1 RKAGTPRARLHPA
14 AKTVRGGGHL
24 STPPPI
30 DPSAPGHRP
39 ESEHLMDQLSPS
51 GPVPQP
57 SWSLDIIPTKVV
69 CTLSQGSNV
78 TSMDFHPCHT
88 LLLVGSAN
96 GEFTIWEIGTRE
108 RLVSEPFQ
116 IWNMQACSAQ
126 FQCVVAKDPSMAVS
140 QVTWSPDGYMIG
152 VAFTKHLIH
161 LYAYE
166 HQNKTREVVEIEAH
180 SGEVND
186 IAFSQPNK
194 QLCVVTC
201 GDDKL
206 IRVWDMHGQKIYSF
220 EGHEAPVYSICPHH
234 IDDIQFIFSTSL
246 DGKLKA
252 WFYDNVG
259 SRVDF
264 DVPGKWCTTMLYSA
278 DGTRLFSCGTSK
290 QGDSHLVEWNQSE
303 GSVKRSYS
311 GFRKKPSGVVQG
323 VVQFDIARNHILA
336 AGEDNQIKFWDF
348 DNTNMLACIEA
359 GGALPSFPRLRFNKE
374 GNLLAV
380 TTVDSGFKIIANND
394 GLKSLLSFGNLPS
407 EVFRSPYEASA
418 MKVSGAPVVSGISP
432 NIGRTDH
439 LDRNYPAKPSPIL
452 NGGDPASGSID
463 KKRRIS
469 EEKSDKGKPW
479 DLKEVLNPQKFRLDT
494 MLETDQASKVSKVLD
509 DDDLLRE
516 IIIRVGFPTTLVRAA
531 LVCKRWYHHASEPAF
546 LRRFCERHPPC
557 LLGFY
562 VEDREDHKMASIRFF
577 SLLNKP
583 QELAAIIR
591 SLLGYSWDAYRGA
604 PANFLC
610 SRNGRVF
617 ISLYDQVNRSKFT
630 VGAHSLLCPER
641 GLTVVPPFPHV
652 EIQDGYSR
660 TMNDLFSVEEVNDL
674 SLLHVSVVSNMQR
687 TKSTVHVHMW
697 RHGDGVWRTYL
708 TLDTDQL
715 LDPRREPKAVLANNK
730 IYIASA
736 QSDIVVFDLTASSIS
751 MFQLPQGVEYGDRDT
766 MLAQAQDASGYRVED
781 ESYAPLRIK
790 HVGDYAECI
799 FLEMGR
805 CALQLDVK
813 CMQLRKVYIMAEEE
827 VCLGDIHPLK
837 MIWPPIFPALKDNP
851 ASSK

>member
-1 RKAGTPRARLHPA
+1 
-14 AKTVRGGGHL
+14 
-24 STPPPI
+24 
-30 DPSAPGHRP
+30 
-39 ESEHLMDQLSPS
+39 
-51 GPVPQP
+51 
-57 SWSLDIIPTKVV
+57 
-69 CTLSQGSNV
+69 
-78 TSMDFHPCHT
+78 
-88 LLLVGSAN
+88 
-96 GEFTIWEIGTRE
+96 
-108 RLVSEPFQ
+108 
-116 IWNMQACSAQ
+116 
-126 FQCVVAKDPSMAVS
+126 
-140 QVTWSPDGYMIG
+140 
-152 VAFTKHLIH
+152 
-161 LYAYE
+161 
-166 HQNKTREVVEIEAH
+166 
-180 SGEVND
+180 
-186 IAFSQPNK
+186 
-194 QLCVVTC
+194 
-201 GDDKL
+201 
-206 IRVWDMHGQKIYSF
+206 
-220 EGHEAPVYSICPHH
+220 
-234 IDDIQFIFSTSL
+234 
-246 DGKLKA
+246 
-252 WFYDNVG
+252 
-259 SRVDF
+259 
-264 DVPGKWCTTMLYSA
+264 
-278 DGTRLFSCGTSK
+278 
-290 QGDSHLVEWNQSE
+290 
-303 GSVKRSYS
+303 
-311 GFRKKPSGVVQG
+311 
-323 VVQFDIARNHILA
+323 
-336 AGEDNQIKFWDF
+336 
-348 DNTNMLACIEA
+348 
-359 GGALPSFPRLRFNKE
+359 SFPRLRFNKE

-407 EVFRSPYEASA
+407 EVFRSPYEASTV
-418 MKVSGAPVVSGISP
+418 KVSGAPVVSGISP

-439 LDRNYPAKPSPIL
+439 LDRNYPAKPSPVL

-531 LVCKRWYHHASEPAF
+531 LVCKR
-546 LRRFCERHPPC
+546 C
-557 LLGFY
+557 
-562 VEDREDHKMASIRFF
+562 
-577 SLLNKP
+577 LLNKP
-583 QELAAIIR
+583 QELAAVVR

-630 VGAHSLLCPER
+630 VGAHSPLCPER
-641 GLTVVPPFPHV
+641 GLTVVPPFPHI
-652 EIQDGYSR
+652 EIQDGYSG

-715 LDPRREPKAVLANNK
+715 LDLRREPKAVLANNK

-766 MLAQAQDASGYRVED
+766 MLARAQDASGVYLIHAKKLQLHIWLHKGDNWLLVDTICLREMVANMWIPGYRVED

-790 HVGDYAECI
+790 HVGDYAEFM

-827 VCLGDIHPLK
+827 VQLGDIHPLK
-837 MIWPPIFPALKDNP
+837 MIWPPMFPALKDNP

>member
-1 RKAGTPRARLHPA
+1 
-14 AKTVRGGGHL
+14 
-24 STPPPI
+24 
-30 DPSAPGHRP
+30 
-39 ESEHLMDQLSPS
+39 
-51 GPVPQP
+51 
-57 SWSLDIIPTKVV
+57 
-69 CTLSQGSNV
+69 
-78 TSMDFHPCHT
+78 
-88 LLLVGSAN
+88 
-96 GEFTIWEIGTRE
+96 
-108 RLVSEPFQ
+108 
-116 IWNMQACSAQ
+116 MQACSAQ
-126 FQCVVAKDPSMAVS
+126 FQRVVAKDPSMAVS

-161 LYAYE
+161 LYVYE
-166 HQNKTREVVEIEAH
+166 HRNKTREVVEIEAH

-234 IDDIQFIFSTSL
+234 IDDIQFIFSFSL
-246 DGKLKA
+246 DGKMKA

-311 GFRKKPSGVVQG
+311 GFRKKTSGVVQG

-336 AGEDNQIKFWDF
+336 AGEDNQIKFWDV

-407 EVFRSPYEASA
+407 EVFRSPYEASTV
-418 MKVSGAPVVSGISP
+418 KVSGAPVVSGISP

-439 LDRNYPAKPSPIL
+439 LDRNYRAKPSPVL

-546 LRRFCERHPPC
+546 LRRFCKRHPPC

-583 QELAAIIR
+583 QELAAVVR

-617 ISLYDQVNRSKFT
+617 ISLYDQ
-630 VGAHSLLCPER
+630 
-641 GLTVVPPFPHV
+641 
-652 EIQDGYSR
+652 DGYSG

-766 MLAQAQDASGYRVED
+766 MLARAQDASGYRVED

-790 HVGDYAECI
+790 HVGDYAEFM

-827 VCLGDIHPLK
+827 VQLGDIHPLK
-837 MIWPPIFPALKDNP
+837 MIWPPMFPALKDNP

>member
-1 RKAGTPRARLHPA
+1 
-14 AKTVRGGGHL
+14 
-24 STPPPI
+24 
-30 DPSAPGHRP
+30 
-39 ESEHLMDQLSPS
+39 
-51 GPVPQP
+51 
-57 SWSLDIIPTKVV
+57 
-69 CTLSQGSNV
+69 
-78 TSMDFHPCHT
+78 
-88 LLLVGSAN
+88 
-96 GEFTIWEIGTRE
+96 
-108 RLVSEPFQ
+108 
-116 IWNMQACSAQ
+116 
-126 FQCVVAKDPSMAVS
+126 
-140 QVTWSPDGYMIG
+140 
-152 VAFTKHLIH
+152 
-161 LYAYE
+161 
-166 HQNKTREVVEIEAH
+166 
-180 SGEVND
+180 
-186 IAFSQPNK
+186 
-194 QLCVVTC
+194 
-201 GDDKL
+201 
-206 IRVWDMHGQKIYSF
+206 MHGQKIYSF
-220 EGHEAPVYSICPHH
+220 EGHEAPVYSICPHY
-234 IDDIQFIFSTSL
+234 IDDIQFIFSFSL
-246 DGKLKA
+246 DGKMKA

-311 GFRKKPSGVVQG
+311 GFRKKTSGVVQG

-336 AGEDNQIKFWDF
+336 AGEDNQIKFWDV

-407 EVFRSPYEASA
+407 EVFRSPYEASTV
-418 MKVSGAPVVSGISP
+418 K
-432 NIGRTDH
+432 
-439 LDRNYPAKPSPIL
+439 

-531 LVCKRWYHHASEPAF
+531 LVCKR
-546 LRRFCERHPPC
+546 C
-557 LLGFY
+557 
-562 VEDREDHKMASIRFF
+562 
-577 SLLNKP
+577 LLNKP
-583 QELAAIIR
+583 QELATVVR

-630 VGAHSLLCPER
+630 VGAHSPLCSER
-641 GLTVVPPFPHV
+641 GLTVVPPFPHI
-652 EIQDGYSR
+652 EIQDGYSG

-715 LDPRREPKAVLANNK
+715 LDLRREPKAVLANNK

-766 MLAQAQDASGYRVED
+766 MLARAQDASGVYLIHAKKLQLHIWLHKGDNWLLVDTICLREMVANMWIPGYRVED

-790 HVGDYAECI
+790 HVGDYAEFM

-827 VCLGDIHPLK
+827 VQLGDIHPLK
-837 MIWPPIFPALKDNP
+837 MIWPPMFPALKDNP

>member
-1 RKAGTPRARLHPA
+1 
-14 AKTVRGGGHL
+14 
-24 STPPPI
+24 
-30 DPSAPGHRP
+30 
-39 ESEHLMDQLSPS
+39 
-51 GPVPQP
+51 
-57 SWSLDIIPTKVV
+57 
-69 CTLSQGSNV
+69 
-78 TSMDFHPCHT
+78 
-88 LLLVGSAN
+88 
-96 GEFTIWEIGTRE
+96 
-108 RLVSEPFQ
+108 
-116 IWNMQACSAQ
+116 
-126 FQCVVAKDPSMAVS
+126 
-140 QVTWSPDGYMIG
+140 
-152 VAFTKHLIH
+152 
-161 LYAYE
+161 
-166 HQNKTREVVEIEAH
+166 
-180 SGEVND
+180 
-186 IAFSQPNK
+186 
-194 QLCVVTC
+194 
-201 GDDKL
+201 
-206 IRVWDMHGQKIYSF
+206 MHGQKIYSF

-336 AGEDNQIKFWDF
+336 AGEDNQIKFWDV

-418 MKVSGAPVVSGISP
+418 MK
-432 NIGRTDH
+432 
-439 LDRNYPAKPSPIL
+439 

-531 LVCKRWYHHASEPAF
+531 LVCKR
-546 LRRFCERHPPC
+546 C
-557 LLGFY
+557 
-562 VEDREDHKMASIRFF
+562 
-577 SLLNKP
+577 LLNKP

-766 MLAQAQDASGYRVED
+766 MLAQAQDASGVYLIHAKKLQLHIWLHKGDNWFLVDTICLREMVANMWIPGYRVED

>member
-1 RKAGTPRARLHPA
+1 M
-14 AKTVRGGGHL
+14 
-24 STPPPI
+24 
-30 DPSAPGHRP
+30 
-39 ESEHLMDQLSPS
+39 EQLSPS

-57 SWSLDIIPTKVV
+57 SWSLDIIPTKVA

-126 FQCVVAKDPSMAVS
+126 FQRVVAKDPSMAVS

-161 LYAYE
+161 LYVYE
-166 HQNKTREVVEIEAH
+166 HRNKTREVVEIEAH

-234 IDDIQFIFSTSL
+234 IDDIQFIFSFSL
-246 DGKLKA
+246 DGKMKA

-311 GFRKKPSGVVQG
+311 GFRKKTSGVVQG

-336 AGEDNQIKFWDF
+336 AGEDNQIKFWDV

-407 EVFRSPYEASA
+407 EVFRSPYEASTV
-418 MKVSGAPVVSGISP
+418 KVSGAPVVSGISP

-439 LDRNYPAKPSPIL
+439 LDRNYRAKPSPVL

-546 LRRFCERHPPC
+546 LRRFCKRHPPC

-583 QELAAIIR
+583 QELAAVVR

-617 ISLYDQVNRSKFT
+617 ISLYD
-630 VGAHSLLCPER
+630 
-641 GLTVVPPFPHV
+641 
-652 EIQDGYSR
+652 
-660 TMNDLFSVEEVNDL
+660 
-674 SLLHVSVVSNMQR
+674 QR

-766 MLAQAQDASGYRVED
+766 MLARAQDASGYRVED

-790 HVGDYAECI
+790 HVGDYAEFM

-827 VCLGDIHPLK
+827 VQLGDIHPLK
-837 MIWPPIFPALKDNP
+837 MIWPPMFPALKDNP

>member
-1 RKAGTPRARLHPA
+1 
-14 AKTVRGGGHL
+14 
-24 STPPPI
+24 
-30 DPSAPGHRP
+30 
-39 ESEHLMDQLSPS
+39 
-51 GPVPQP
+51 
-57 SWSLDIIPTKVV
+57 
-69 CTLSQGSNV
+69 
-78 TSMDFHPCHT
+78 
-88 LLLVGSAN
+88 
-96 GEFTIWEIGTRE
+96 
-108 RLVSEPFQ
+108 
-116 IWNMQACSAQ
+116 MQACSAQ
-126 FQCVVAKDPSMAVS
+126 FQRVVAKDPSMAVS

-161 LYAYE
+161 LYVYE
-166 HQNKTREVVEIEAH
+166 HRNKTREVVEIEAH

-234 IDDIQFIFSTSL
+234 IDDIQFIFSFSL
-246 DGKLKA
+246 DGKMKA

-311 GFRKKPSGVVQG
+311 GFRKKTSGVVQG

-336 AGEDNQIKFWDF
+336 AGEDNQIKFWDV

-407 EVFRSPYEASA
+407 EVFRSPYEASTV
-418 MKVSGAPVVSGISP
+418 KVSGAPVVSGISP

-439 LDRNYPAKPSPIL
+439 LDRNYRAKPSPVL

-531 LVCKRWYHHASEPAF
+531 LVCKR
-546 LRRFCERHPPC
+546 C
-557 LLGFY
+557 
-562 VEDREDHKMASIRFF
+562 
-577 SLLNKP
+577 LLNKP
-583 QELAAIIR
+583 QELAAVVR

-617 ISLYDQVNRSKFT
+617 ISLYDQ
-630 VGAHSLLCPER
+630 
-641 GLTVVPPFPHV
+641 
-652 EIQDGYSR
+652 DGYSG

-766 MLAQAQDASGYRVED
+766 MLARAQDASGYRVED

-790 HVGDYAECI
+790 HVGDYAEFM

-827 VCLGDIHPLK
+827 VQLGDIHPLK
-837 MIWPPIFPALKDNP
+837 MIWPPMFPALKDNP